1 MATIPTPASLQYQ
14 QDHIND
20 TQVPA
25 LLASNILCLCLASIA
40 VGLRSLCR
48 HISRI
53 QYQWD
58 DWFIVA
64 GLTIS
69 SAVIVCQFIGIKY
82 GADHHTVYKT
92 SATTSIKGFTQTLLA
107 VEVIYQA
114 ATFCIKASILYL
126 YHRIFFV
133 SKRFTWILLGVGIF
147 VFLYSS
153 IQGLG
158 ALIQCVPLN
167 SEWDP
172 HVKRHCFPIDVS
184 VTIFAV
190 CNVTTDFVI
199 LILPMPLLWG
209 LQQPLEQKIK
219 LMCMFSLGGL

>member
-1 MATIPTPASLQYQ
+1 M
-14 QDHIND
+14 
-20 TQVPA
+20 
-25 LLASNILCLCLASIA
+25 
-40 VGLRSLCR
+40 
-48 HISRI
+48 
-53 QYQWD
+53 
-58 DWFIVA
+58 
-64 GLTIS
+64 
-69 SAVIVCQFIGIKY
+69 
-82 GADHHTVYKT
+82 
-92 SATTSIKGFTQTLLA
+92 QTLLA

-114 ATFCIKASILYL
+114 ATFFIKASILYL

-133 SKRFTWILLGVGIF
+133 SRRFTWTLLGVGIF

-172 HVKRHCFPIDVS
+172 YVKRHCFPIGVS

-190 CNVTTDFVI
+190 CNVTTDFLI

-209 LQQPLEQKIK
+209 LQQPFEQKIK
-219 LMCMFSLGGL
+219 LMCMFLLGGFVSRPPRPVLYPHNKILRS